1 MSLPLTVIGGYLG
14 AGKTTVLNHLLG
26 NNGGVRIAALV
37 NDFGDINID
46 ADLIASAHGETIALT
61 NGCACCSL
69 ADGLTTALDALRE
82 RSEDFDHVVIESS
95 GVADPLKIGQI
106 GAAFGFPLVG
116 VAVVVDAEMVRT
128 QSTDKYVGDTVMRQ
142 LGSADL
148 LIVNKNDLVAPGEL
162 ESLQAWLA
170 DTAPDT
176 PRLTTQ
182 GGRVGTAILLAALR
196 VSDTSAA
203 PAGSHD
209 SFDSWSFQSDAPLR
223 RIDVDA
229 FLAALPPGVVRA
241 KGILRLADDTTHSY
255 LLQKVG
261 RRTSL
266 LPLNAVRAEDPAD
279 TRLVVIGVP
288 GSIDG
293 DLFARRLG
301 GALTLGAIAESGDAA
316 DQR

>member
-1 MSLPLTVIGGYLG
+1 VSLPLTVIGGYLG
-14 AGKTTVLNHLLG
+14 AGKTTVLNHLLRNADG
-26 NNGGVRIAALV
+26 SRIAVLV

-46 ADLIASAHGETIALT
+46 ADLIESADTETIALT
-61 NGCACCSL
+61 NGCACCTL
-69 ADGLTTALDALRE
+69 ADGMTTVFAALRE
-82 RSEDFDHVVIESS
+82 RAEDFDHIVIESS

-116 VAVVVDAEMVRT
+116 VAVVVDAEMVRS
-128 QSTDKYVGDTVMRQ
+128 QSTDKYVGDTVLQQ
-142 LGSADL
+142 LRSADL
-148 LIVNKNDLVAPGEL
+148 LIVNKSDLVAPGEL

-176 PRLTTQ
+176 PGLTTQ
-182 GGRVGTAILLAALR
+182 GGRVDTALLLASLR
-196 VSDTSAA
+196 ESDASAD

-209 SFDSWSFQSDAPLR
+209 DFDSWSFRSETPLR
-223 RIDVDA
+223 RSDVDA

-241 KGILRLADDTTHSY
+241 KGILRLAEDTTNVY
-255 LLQKVG
+255 LLQRVG

-266 LPLNAVRAEDPAD
+266 LPLTAGSAEDSTG

-293 DLFARRLG
+293 ELFARRLG
-301 GALTLGAIAESGDAA
+301 GVG
-316 DQR
+316 

>member
-1 MSLPLTVIGGYLG
+1 VSVPLTVIGGYLG

-26 NNGGVRIAALV
+26 NSDGVRIAALV

-46 ADLIASAHGETIALT
+46 ADLIESTDGETIALT
-61 NGCACCSL
+61 NGCACCTL
-69 ADGLTTALDALRE
+69 ADGLTDAIAALRE
-82 RSEDFDHVVIESS
+82 RTDDFDHIVIEAS

-116 VAVVVDAEMVRT
+116 VAVVVDAEMART

-148 LIVNKNDLVAPGEL
+148 LIVNKSDLVAPGEL

-170 DTAPDT
+170 DVAPDT
-176 PRLTTQ
+176 PRLTTD
-182 GGRVGTAILLAALR
+182 GGRVDPEILLASLHE
-196 VSDTSAA
+196 SDASAVGC
-203 PAGSHD
+203 GSHD
-209 SFDSWSFQSDAPLR
+209 SFESWSFRTEVPLWR
-223 RIDVDA
+223 SDVDA
-229 FLAALPPGVVRA
+229 FLTALPPGVVRA
-241 KGILRLADDTTHSY
+241 KGILRLADDTTNKY
-255 LLQKVG
+255 LLQRVG

-266 LPLNAVRAEDPAD
+266 LPLNAVSAGDLVD

-293 DLFARRLG
+293 ELFARQLG
-301 GALTLGAIAESGDAA
+301 GG
-316 DQR
+316 